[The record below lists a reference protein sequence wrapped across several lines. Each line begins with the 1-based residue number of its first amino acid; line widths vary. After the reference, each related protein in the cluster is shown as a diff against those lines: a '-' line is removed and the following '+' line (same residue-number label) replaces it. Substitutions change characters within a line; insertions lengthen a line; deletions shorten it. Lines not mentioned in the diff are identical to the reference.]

1 MRRMKTRLLGLLAC
15 VAAALTVATSAQP
28 AIDRSLAE
36 RLDSFV
42 AAEFAKDPVGGT
54 TVALVKGNRVVWAK
68 GYGVADIEARTP
80 ATAGTVY
87 RIGSITKPFTA
98 VMLLQLAER
107 GVVRLTD
114 PVEKY
119 LPEINRLSDRPQ
131 GAAPV
136 TFEQVATMMSGIA
149 REPDDMN
156 TFLVGSVDKWEQVLF
171 EALAKTKY
179 AQEPG
184 KGFLYSNIGYAILG
198 ASMGRAAKKPY
209 VEYMRESVLRPLGMT
224 TTDFV
229 PNEVIQP
236 ALAKGYEIRDGKPDG
251 GQPAREHAGRGY
263 KVPNGALYTTVGD
276 LAKFV
281 GLWLGEGPDSVLKR
295 ATIDDAFARA
305 PSSATYGIGFMIQHR
320 GETTYYGHGG
330 SVAGYVAQMQY
341 HRPSKTGAIVLRNV
355 GRGPFRPAGVA
366 DGMLKIATDSSA
378 AR

>member
-1 MRRMKTRLLGLLAC
+1 MRRMKTRFPGLLAC
-15 VAAALTVATSAQP
+15 VAAALTVALSAQP
-28 AIDRSLAE
+28 TIDRSLAE
-36 RLDSFV
+36 RLDTFV
-42 AAEFAKDPVGGT
+42 AAEFAKDPVGGA
-54 TVALVKGNRVVWAK
+54 TVALVKGSNVVWAK

-98 VMLLQLAER
+98 VMLLQLVER
-107 GVVRLTD
+107 GVVKLTD

-119 LPEINRLSDRPQ
+119 LPEINRLTDRPKV
-131 GAAPV
+131 AAPV
-136 TFEQVATMMSGIA
+136 TFEQLATMMSGIA

-171 EALAKTKY
+171 EAMAKTKY

-184 KGFLYSNIGYAILG
+184 KRYLYSNIGYAILG
-198 ASMGRAAKKPY
+198 VSLERAAKKPY

-229 PNEVIQP
+229 PTAEIQP
-236 ALAKGYEIRDGKPDG
+236 SLAKGYNMRNGKPDG
-251 GQPAREHAGRGY
+251 EQPAREHAGRGY

-281 GLWLGEGPDSVLKR
+281 GLWVGDGPETVLKR
-295 ATIDDAFARA
+295 ATIDDAFARL
-305 PSSATYGIGFMIQHR
+305 PSGATYGIGFMVRRVNDI
-320 GETTYYGHGG
+320 TYYGHGG
-330 SVAGYVAQMQY
+330 SVAGYLAHMQY

-355 GRGPFRPAGVA
+355 GGGPFNPANVA
-366 DGMLKIATDSSA
+366 GGILTIGGGES
-378 AR
+378 R